1 MVKGENMKPIKK
13 LILAAMLMAIG
24 LVLPFFTAQVKEIG
38 DSLLPM
44 HFPVMLCGLV
54 CGPWYGFG
62 VGVILPLFRSVL
74 FSMPPIYPNAVW
86 MALELATYGGVIGFC
101 YHKSPRKNIVSVFYS
116 LILAMLFGRIVW
128 GISKTILLGISGK
141 AFGFQAFLA
150 GGFLDAL
157 PGIILQLIL
166 IPSIMV
172 LLQKNN
178 HVTEERIN
186 M

>member
-1 MVKGENMKPIKK
+1 M
-13 LILAAMLMAIG
+13 ILAAMFLAIG

-54 CGPWYGFG
+54 CGPWYGLG
-62 VGVILPLFRSVL
+62 VGLILPLFRSVL

-101 YHKSPRKNIVSVFYS
+101 YHKSPRKNIIAVICS
-116 LILAMLFGRIVW
+116 LVLAMLFGRIVW
-128 GISKTILLGISGK
+128 GISKTVLLGFSGK
-141 AFGFQAFLA
+141 VFGFQAFLT
-150 GGFLDAL
+150 GGFLDAI
-157 PGIILQLIL
+157 PGIVLQLIL

-172 LLQKNN
+172 LLQKNS
-178 HVTEERIN
+178 HVAKENANIS
-186 M
+186 